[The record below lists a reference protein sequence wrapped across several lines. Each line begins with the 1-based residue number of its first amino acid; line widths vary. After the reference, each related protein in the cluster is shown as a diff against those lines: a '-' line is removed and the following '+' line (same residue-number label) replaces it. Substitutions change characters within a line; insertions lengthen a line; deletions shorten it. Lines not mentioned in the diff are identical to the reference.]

1 VFTYTPNT
9 NYNGTDTFTYKVND
23 GTTDSSTATVTITI
37 GNVDNTPAAA
47 NGTITTTEDTVTTG
61 TLVGTDPDSDPL
73 TYSIVGQASK
83 GTVTITNAVTGAF
96 IYTPNAN
103 QTGKD
108 AFAYK
113 VNDGSQDSNVA
124 VVNITLNA
132 VNDAPVAASGS
143 LRINEDVSTS
153 AHLLGADV
161 DGDSLTYSVVSNG
174 GLGSVSITDAATG
187 AFTYTPTA
195 NATGTDTFTYKVNDG
210 TVDSA
215 SATVTVTINTV
226 NDGPTAVD
234 DTAVTTV
241 NKTLSIAANK
251 LTSNDTDV
259 DSSNIYTS
267 GVSNASNGTLS
278 IDGADALFAPTT
290 NFTGSGSFDYTA
302 KDGNGGTDTGT
313 VSVTVKAIS
322 HSGDGSVTG
331 GSGDDALQGG
341 TGNDTLNGG
350 TGNDLMY
357 GGAGDDIFIYDSAD
371 TYRVDGEAGTDTL
384 QMSGSGDTLNLTSL
398 NNTHYFNLFGGMER
412 IDITGS
418 GDNSLIMNKHDVLNM
433 SDTTDTL
440 YVLGNAGDSVDAG
453 SGWTLTGADGD
464 YSIYGNNE
472 ATLYVDADITFA

>member
-1 VFTYTPNT
+1 V
-9 NYNGTDTFTYKVND
+9 
-23 GTTDSSTATVTITI
+23 
-37 GNVDNTPAAA
+37 
-47 NGTITTTEDTVTTG
+47 
-61 TLVGTDPDSDPL
+61 
-73 TYSIVGQASK
+73 
-83 GTVTITNAVTGAF
+83 
-96 IYTPNAN
+96 
-103 QTGKD
+103 
-108 AFAYK
+108 
-113 VNDGSQDSNVA
+113 
-124 VVNITLNA
+124 
-132 VNDAPVAASGS
+132 
-143 LRINEDVSTS
+143 
-153 AHLLGADV
+153 
-161 DGDSLTYSVVSNG
+161 
-174 GLGSVSITDAATG
+174 
-187 AFTYTPTA
+187 
-195 NATGTDTFTYKVNDG
+195 
-210 TVDSA
+210 
-215 SATVTVTINTV
+215 
-226 NDGPTAVD
+226 
-234 DTAVTTV
+234 
-241 NKTLSIAANK
+241 AANK
-251 LTSNDTDV
+251 LTSNDTDA
-259 DSSNIYTS
+259 DSDTIYTS

-290 NFTGSGSFDYTA
+290 DFTGSGSFDYTA